1 MLIKTPAIH
10 LSQAEKNPVFLTSST
25 YRALIKI
32 NLFWDIL
39 VLIPKLIMRLGQC
52 SGKGL
57 TFEKSAIETL
67 YGGQFQSSTQFTKS
81 NHLVIPTTNIVPQF
95 LWKLLLFIH
104 WNMLSVADHWWSFN
118 PTVQL
123 SVFVLLSILFCNWY
137 IFQKN
142 IHSHFISLCK
152 FHLFS
157 CYVIQYQIK

>member
-67 YGGQFQSSTQFTKS
+67 YGGQFQSSIQFTKIKS
-81 NHLVIPTTNIVPQF
+81 SCNTHNQHSTTISLETFALYSLKYVKCGWSLMIIQSHCSAFCVCPTEYFFFVIGTFFKRI
-95 LWKLLLFIH
+95 FIH
-104 WNMLSVADHWWSFN
+104 
-118 PTVQL
+118 
-123 SVFVLLSILFCNWY
+123 ILFHCVNSTCFLVMWY
-137 IFQKN
+137 
-142 IHSHFISLCK
+142 S
-152 FHLFS
+152 
-157 CYVIQYQIK
+157 IK